1 MKAVVPCYIGVDVS
15 KVQLDIAVHT
25 AGQVWQV
32 ANGPASIMELVVEL
46 QALAPDLVAFKTTRS
61 GDGAGRV
68 LAQAHLPVVVV
79 NPRQVRDFAKV

>member
-15 KVQLDIAVHT
+15 KVQLDIAVHP

-46 QALAPDLVAFKTTRS
+46 QALAPDLV
-61 GDGAGRV
+61 V
-68 LAQAHLPVVVV
+68 LKATGGLEMALVGYW
-79 NPRQVRDFAKV
+79 PRPIFRWW

>member
-15 KVQLDIAVHT
+15 KVQLDIAVHP

-46 QALAPDLVAFKTTRS
+46 QALAPDLV
-61 GDGAGRV
+61 V
-68 LAQAHLPVVVV
+68 LKATGGLEMALVGYWPSSIF
-79 NPRQVRDFAKV
+79 RWW

>member
-46 QALAPDLVAFKTTRS
+46 QALVPDLVVLKAT
-61 GDGAGRV
+61 GGLEMALAGYW
-68 LAQAHLPVVVV
+68 
-79 NPRQVRDFAKV
+79 PRAIFRWW